1 MKLYHCAKTRSTRVL
16 WLLEELGLDYDLE
29 VMPFD
34 PKALQQP
41 DYLSLNPFGKVP
53 ALVDGPVSMF
63 ESIAIM
69 QYILEHY
76 ANGRLEP
83 DRKGPDY
90 GVFLQWLVFGEATLM
105 GQIAVIGQ
113 HTFLLPEGERN
124 PAEVE
129 RARKTLATYA
139 EILDEELSGKSYLA
153 AETFTAADISV
164 GYALFLLHMFDVYP
178 AGNANLD
185 AYYERLAARRAFQT
199 ATSL

>member
-53 ALVDGPVSMF
+53 VMVDGALSMF

-69 QYILEHY
+69 QYIMEHY

-83 DRKGPDY
+83 DRQGPDY
-90 GVFLQWLVFGEATLM
+90 GIFLQWLVFGEATLM

-113 HTFLLPEGERN
+113 HTFLLPEEERN
-124 PAEVE
+124 PVEVE
-129 RARKTLATYA
+129 RARKTLANYA
-139 EILDEELSGKSYLA
+139 EILDQELSGKAYLA
-153 AETFTAADISV
+153 GKEFSAADISV

-178 AGNANLD
+178 AGNSNLD
-185 AYYERLAARRAFQT
+185 AYYERLSGRRAFQT